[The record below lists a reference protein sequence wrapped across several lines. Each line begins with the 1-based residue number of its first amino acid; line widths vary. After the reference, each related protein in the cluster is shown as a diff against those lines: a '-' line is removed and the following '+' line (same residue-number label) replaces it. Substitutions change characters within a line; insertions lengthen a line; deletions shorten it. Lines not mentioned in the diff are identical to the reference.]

1 MINILIFCLI
11 ALVTLGLALTF
22 LVIEFKSSFI
32 KIIIALLICIG
43 LEGLSLSLD
52 YKLSCNRF
60 EELND
65 ILKSQNIENYLYVK
79 DGLFIKPG
87 SVVTIKYNFRD
98 NFSCY
103 KSFTY
108 TTDFGWVDITDTMV
122 IKNNIINKLK

>member
-11 ALVTLGLALTF
+11 ALVILGLSLTF

-32 KIIIALLICIG
+32 KIVIALLICIG

-52 YKLSCNRF
+52 YKISCNRL
-60 EELND
+60 EELHD
-65 ILKSQNIENYLYVK
+65 IIKSQNIENYLCVK
-79 DGLFIKPG
+79 DRLFIKPG
-87 SVVTIKYNFRD
+87 SVVTIKYNFRE

-108 TTDFGWVDITDTMV
+108 TTDFGWIDITDNIV
-122 IKNNIINKLK
+122 IKNNK